1 MNLLRRSLATAVV
14 ALASFSGLWAA
25 DPKVGDAFPPLA
37 DFTLDG
43 TLPELKGK
51 LVLVDFWASWCG
63 PCRQS
68 FPALQEI
75 YTKYKDQGLVVL
87 GVSLDEDR
95 ADMEAFLKKMKI
107 DFPNVRD
114 PKGKLAEKLNIE
126 AIPSSFLISPSGN
139 IVALHSGFGGEA
151 SKRALVADITKN
163 LPGK

>member
-1 MNLLRRSLATAVV
+1 MNLLRRSLATALV
-14 ALASFSGLWAA
+14 ALASVSALWAA
-25 DPKVGDAFPPLA
+25 NPKVGDAFPKLA
-37 DFTLDG
+37 DFNLDG
-43 TLPELKGK
+43 SLPDLKGK
-51 LVLVDFWASWCG
+51 LVLIDFWASWCG

-95 ADMEAFLKKMKI
+95 ADMEGFLKKMKI

-114 PKGKLAEKLNIE
+114 LKGKLAEKLGID

-139 IVALHSGFGGEA
+139 IVALHSGFGGE
-151 SKRALVADITKN
+151 STKQALVTDITKN
-163 LPGK
+163 LPAK